1 MNQWISESMN
11 HWFYTKMVPNPPTL
25 EAVERVGNP
34 LCNQYTNEAMNQW
47 SYEAIKEAM
56 NQWVPESMKPSM
68 KQWSNESMRP
78 FWHQHGFK
86 ATPLAPTFALKLSLL
101 YQNGLWS
108 HTATSQR
115 HQLSQVGSLRL
126 GAKASRYLSFSAR
139 EAEGCHKLVIPWF
152 DLVPVRP
159 SQRP

>member
-1 MNQWISESMN
+1 MFAYFTYYFIRRPSKRSSVWEILYSITASL
-11 HWFYTKMVPNPPTL
+11 HHSITP
-25 EAVERVGNP
+25 
-34 LCNQYTNEAMNQW
+34 AMNQW

-86 ATPLAPTFALKLSLL
+86 ATPLAPTFALKPPLL

-139 EAEGCHKLVIPWF
+139 EAKALDYVGHPPVHNDSPRTPWR
-152 DLVPVRP
+152 L
-159 SQRP
+159 